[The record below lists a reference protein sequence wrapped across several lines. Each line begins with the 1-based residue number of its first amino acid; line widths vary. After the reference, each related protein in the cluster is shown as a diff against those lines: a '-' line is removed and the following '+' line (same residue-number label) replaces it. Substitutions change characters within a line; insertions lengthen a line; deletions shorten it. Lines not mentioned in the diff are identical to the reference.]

1 MKMISRSRQ
10 QGTAIIEF
18 ALVAPFL
25 VLTFLGTVGI
35 GISLGRSIHSVQFCR
50 DVAHMYAGGLDFT
63 KAGNQAIAIQLAQ
76 GSGMTASGGNGVV
89 IFSKIA
95 TVYQA
100 DCDAAGVAC
109 TNLGVAVVTQRVV
122 IGNAALRPSNFGTPT
137 PALLDALG
145 NISANVYLTNS
156 DSSVQATGFTPLL
169 TTAGMTQQQGDSAW
183 VAESYFVYPALNF
196 FFSSSPG
203 VYTRFIF

>member
-1 MKMISRSRQ
+1 MKPANRSRQ
-10 QGTAIIEF
+10 HGTAIIEF

-25 VLTFLGTVGI
+25 VLAFLGTVGV

-50 DVAHMYAGGLDFT
+50 DIAHMYADGVDFT
-63 KAGNQAIAIQLAQ
+63 QAGNKAIAVQLAQ
-76 GSGMTASGGNGVV
+76 AAGMTASGGNGVV
-89 IFSKIA
+89 VLTKVM

-100 DCDAAGVAC
+100 DCDAAGVTC
-109 TNLGVAVVTQRVV
+109 TNLGIAVITQRVV
-122 IGNAALRPSNFGTPT
+122 VGNAALWASTFGTPT
-137 PALLDALG
+137 PTLMDSLG

-156 DSSVQATGFTPLL
+156 DSSVQTSGFTPLL
-169 TTAGMTQQQGDSAW
+169 TTAGMTQQQGDTAW
-183 VAESYFVYPALNF
+183 VAESYFIYPALNF

>member
-1 MKMISRSRQ
+1 MKSVNRSRQ
-10 QGTAIIEF
+10 HGTAVVEF

-50 DVAHMYAGGLDFT
+50 DVTHMYADGVDFT
-63 KAGNQAIAIQLAQ
+63 LTGNKAIAVQLSQNA
-76 GSGMTASGGNGVV
+76 GMTASGGNGVV
-89 IFSKIA
+89 VFSKIM

-109 TNLGVAVVTQRVV
+109 TNLGVAVMTQRVV
-122 IGNAALRPSNFGTPT
+122 VGNASLRASNFGTPT
-137 PALLDALG
+137 PTLMDSGG

-156 DSSVQATGFTPLL
+156 DSSVQASGFTPLL
-169 TTAGMTQQQGDSAW
+169 ATAGITQQQGDSAW
-183 VAESYFVYPALNF
+183 VAESYFVYPTLNF
-196 FFSSSPG
+196 FFTSAPG

>member
-1 MKMISRSRQ
+1 MKPANRSRQ
-10 QGTAIIEF
+10 HGTAIIEF

-25 VLTFLGTVGI
+25 VLAFLGTVGV

-50 DVAHMYAGGLDFT
+50 DIAHMYADGVDFT
-63 KAGNQAIAIQLAQ
+63 QAGNKAIAVQLAQ
-76 GSGMTASGGNGVV
+76 AAGMTASGGNGVV
-89 IFSKIA
+89 VLTKVM

-100 DCDAAGVAC
+100 DCDAAGVTC
-109 TNLGVAVVTQRVV
+109 TNLGLAVITQRVTV
-122 IGNAALRPSNFGTPT
+122 GNAALRASNFGTPT
-137 PALLDALG
+137 PTLMDSLG

-156 DSSVQATGFTPLL
+156 DSSVQTSGFTPLL
-169 TTAGMTQQQGDSAW
+169 TTAGMTQQQGDTAW
-183 VAESYFVYPALNF
+183 VAESYFIYPALNF

>member
-1 MKMISRSRQ
+1 MKPANRSRQ
-10 QGTAIIEF
+10 HGTAIIEF

-25 VLTFLGTVGI
+25 VLAFLGTVGV

-50 DVAHMYAGGLDFT
+50 DIAHMYADGVDFT
-63 KAGNQAIAIQLAQ
+63 QAGNKAIAVQLAQ
-76 GSGMTASGGNGVV
+76 AAGMTASGGNGVV
-89 IFSKIA
+89 VLTKVI

-100 DCDAAGVAC
+100 DCDAAGVTC
-109 TNLGVAVVTQRVV
+109 TNLGLAVITQRVTV
-122 IGNAALRPSNFGTPT
+122 GNAALRASNFGTPT
-137 PALLDALG
+137 PTLMDSLG

-156 DSSVQATGFTPLL
+156 DSSVQTSGFTPLL
-169 TTAGMTQQQGDSAW
+169 TTAGMTQQQGDTAW
-183 VAESYFVYPALNF
+183 VAESYFIYPALNF